1 MLDKI
6 QRIDINSSDYPR
18 RLREIP
24 DPPEKL
30 YCAGDI
36 SLLNADSISVV
47 GSRKYTLYGKTV
59 AHMIGKRLGECG
71 VPVVSGL
78 AYGIDAFAHQG
89 ALDAGGKVIGVLP
102 GGLHNMAPAGN
113 KSLMERGLASGG
125 LMISEYE
132 PDDHA
137 EKWKYPRRN
146 RIISGLGRLT
156 AVVEASM
163 NSGSLITAQ
172 HAGEQGSCLRLDTP
186 MPTSL
191 PECDWQAAQMCQL
204 QIWNQSRVSISCVYR
219 GPPLR
224 TSCLQRQCLRPAH
237 RHYTAHSTDHRGF
250 SIRFHCHSRPKAQAG
265 KNRARLLFYVPF
277 PMHRD
282 FSGHRYAAADS
293 CMLSAQYVLPPGF
306 SAVSHLP
313 PAENRNAFLN
323 NDCMPIP

>member
-125 LMISEYE
+125 LMISE
-132 PDDHA
+132 
-137 EKWKYPRRN
+137 
-146 RIISGLGRLT
+146 
-156 AVVEASM
+156 
-163 NSGSLITAQ
+163 
-172 HAGEQGSCLRLDTP
+172 
-186 MPTSL
+186 
-191 PECDWQAAQMCQL
+191 
-204 QIWNQSRVSISCVYR
+204 
-219 GPPLR
+219 
-224 TSCLQRQCLRPAH
+224 
-237 RHYTAHSTDHRGF
+237 
-250 SIRFHCHSRPKAQAG
+250 
-265 KNRARLLFYVPF
+265 
-277 PMHRD
+277 
-282 FSGHRYAAADS
+282 
-293 CMLSAQYVLPPGF
+293 
-306 SAVSHLP
+306 
-313 PAENRNAFLN
+313 
-323 NDCMPIP
+323 

>member
-18 RLREIP
+18 RLREIS
-24 DPPEKL
+24 DPPAKL

-113 KSLMERGLASGG
+113 RSLMERGLASGG

-172 HAGEQGSCLRLDTP
+172 HANEQGRPVFAVPGNINSQFSIGCNLLIRDGACPLIVIDDLLRYIGMDPSCITEEAASLGDDERIVYEAVQRYNGAAPDRIAEDTG
-186 MPTSL
+186 M
-191 PECDWQAAQMCQL
+191 
-204 QIWNQSRVSISCVYR
+204 
-219 GPPLR
+219 R
-224 TSCLQRQCLRPAH
+224 TSSVNAIVTIMEIKGLIH
-237 RHYTAHSTDHRGF
+237 TY
-250 SIRFHCHSRPKAQAG
+250 AG
-265 KNRARLLFYVPF
+265 KIYI
-277 PMHRD
+277 
-282 FSGHRYAAADS
+282 
-293 CMLSAQYVLPPGF
+293 AQ
-306 SAVSHLP
+306 
-313 PAENRNAFLN
+313 
-323 NDCMPIP
+323 

>member
-1 MLDKI
+1 MSCKI
-6 QRIDINSSDYPR
+6 QKIDINSSDYPA

-24 DPPEKL
+24 DPPMQL
-30 YCAGDI
+30 YCMGDL
-36 SLLNADSISVV
+36 SLLTAASVSVV

-59 AHMIGKRLGECG
+59 ATMIGKRLGECG

-172 HAGEQGSCLRLDTP
+172 HAGEQGRTVFAVPGNINSQFSIGCNLLIRDGACPLIVIDDLLRYIGMDPCLIKEETASLGEDERIVYEAVRRYNGAAPDRIAEDTG
-186 MPTSL
+186 M
-191 PECDWQAAQMCQL
+191 
-204 QIWNQSRVSISCVYR
+204 
-219 GPPLR
+219 R
-224 TSCLQRQCLRPAH
+224 TSSVNAIVTIMEIKGLIH
-237 RHYTAHSTDHRGF
+237 TY
-250 SIRFHCHSRPKAQAG
+250 AG
-265 KNRARLLFYVPF
+265 KIYI
-277 PMHRD
+277 
-282 FSGHRYAAADS
+282 
-293 CMLSAQYVLPPGF
+293 AQ
-306 SAVSHLP
+306 
-313 PAENRNAFLN
+313 
-323 NDCMPIP
+323 

>member
-102 GGLHNMAPAGN
+102 GGLHNMSPAGN

-172 HAGEQGSCLRLDTP
+172 HAGEQGRTVFAVPGNINSQFSIGCNLLIRDGACPLIVIDDLLRYIGMDPCLIKEETASLGEDERIVYEAVRRYNGAAPDRIAEDTG
-186 MPTSL
+186 M
-191 PECDWQAAQMCQL
+191 
-204 QIWNQSRVSISCVYR
+204 
-219 GPPLR
+219 R
-224 TSCLQRQCLRPAH
+224 TSSVNAIVTIMEIKGLIH
-237 RHYTAHSTDHRGF
+237 TY
-250 SIRFHCHSRPKAQAG
+250 AG
-265 KNRARLLFYVPF
+265 KIYI
-277 PMHRD
+277 
-282 FSGHRYAAADS
+282 
-293 CMLSAQYVLPPGF
+293 AQ
-306 SAVSHLP
+306 
-313 PAENRNAFLN
+313 
-323 NDCMPIP
+323 

>member
-18 RLREIP
+18 RLREIS
-24 DPPEKL
+24 DPPAKL

-113 KSLMERGLASGG
+113 RSLMERGLASGG

-172 HAGEQGSCLRLDTP
+172 HANEQGRPVFAVPGSINSQFSIGCNLLIRDGACPLIVIDDLLRYIGMDPSCITEETASLGDDERIVYEAVQRYNGAAPDRIAEDTG
-186 MPTSL
+186 M
-191 PECDWQAAQMCQL
+191 
-204 QIWNQSRVSISCVYR
+204 
-219 GPPLR
+219 R
-224 TSCLQRQCLRPAH
+224 TSSVNAIVTIMEIKGLIH
-237 RHYTAHSTDHRGF
+237 TY
-250 SIRFHCHSRPKAQAG
+250 AG
-265 KNRARLLFYVPF
+265 KIYI
-277 PMHRD
+277 
-282 FSGHRYAAADS
+282 
-293 CMLSAQYVLPPGF
+293 AQ
-306 SAVSHLP
+306 
-313 PAENRNAFLN
+313 
-323 NDCMPIP
+323 

>member
-36 SLLNADSISVV
+36 TLLNADSISVV

-172 HAGEQGSCLRLDTP
+172 HAGEQGRTVFAVPGNINSQFSIGCNLLIRDGACPLIVIDDLLRYIGMDPCLIKEETASLGEDERIVYEAVRRYNGAAPDRIAEDTG
-186 MPTSL
+186 M
-191 PECDWQAAQMCQL
+191 
-204 QIWNQSRVSISCVYR
+204 
-219 GPPLR
+219 R
-224 TSCLQRQCLRPAH
+224 TSSVNAIVTIMEIKGLIH
-237 RHYTAHSTDHRGF
+237 TY
-250 SIRFHCHSRPKAQAG
+250 AG
-265 KNRARLLFYVPF
+265 KIYI
-277 PMHRD
+277 
-282 FSGHRYAAADS
+282 
-293 CMLSAQYVLPPGF
+293 AQ
-306 SAVSHLP
+306 
-313 PAENRNAFLN
+313 
-323 NDCMPIP
+323 

>member
-172 HAGEQGSCLRLDTP
+172 HAGEQGRTVFAVPGNINSQFSIGCNLLIRDGACPLIVIDDLLRYIGMDPCLIKAETAALGEDERIVYEAVRRYNGAAPDRIAEDTG
-186 MPTSL
+186 M
-191 PECDWQAAQMCQL
+191 
-204 QIWNQSRVSISCVYR
+204 
-219 GPPLR
+219 R
-224 TSCLQRQCLRPAH
+224 TSSVNAIVTIMEIKGLIH
-237 RHYTAHSTDHRGF
+237 TY
-250 SIRFHCHSRPKAQAG
+250 AG
-265 KNRARLLFYVPF
+265 KIYI
-277 PMHRD
+277 
-282 FSGHRYAAADS
+282 
-293 CMLSAQYVLPPGF
+293 AQ
-306 SAVSHLP
+306 
-313 PAENRNAFLN
+313 
-323 NDCMPIP
+323 

>member
-172 HAGEQGSCLRLDTP
+172 HAGEQGRTVFAVPGNINSQFSIGCNLLIRDGACPLIVIDDLLRYIGMDPCLIKEETASLGEDERIVYEAVRRYNGAAPDRIAEDTG
-186 MPTSL
+186 M
-191 PECDWQAAQMCQL
+191 
-204 QIWNQSRVSISCVYR
+204 
-219 GPPLR
+219 R
-224 TSCLQRQCLRPAH
+224 TSSVNAIVTIMEIKGLIH
-237 RHYTAHSTDHRGF
+237 TY
-250 SIRFHCHSRPKAQAG
+250 AG
-265 KNRARLLFYVPF
+265 KIYI
-277 PMHRD
+277 
-282 FSGHRYAAADS
+282 
-293 CMLSAQYVLPPGF
+293 AQ
-306 SAVSHLP
+306 
-313 PAENRNAFLN
+313 
-323 NDCMPIP
+323 

>member
-172 HAGEQGSCLRLDTP
+172 HAGEQGRTVFAVPGNINSQFSIGCNLLIRDGACPLIVIDDLLRYIGMDPCLIKEETASLGEDERIVYEAVRRYNGAAPDRIAEDTG
-186 MPTSL
+186 M
-191 PECDWQAAQMCQL
+191 
-204 QIWNQSRVSISCVYR
+204 
-219 GPPLR
+219 R
-224 TSCLQRQCLRPAH
+224 TSSVNAIVTIMEIKGLIHTYAGRI
-237 RHYTAHSTDHRGF
+237 Y
-250 SIRFHCHSRPKAQAG
+250 IAQ
-265 KNRARLLFYVPF
+265 
-277 PMHRD
+277 
-282 FSGHRYAAADS
+282 
-293 CMLSAQYVLPPGF
+293 
-306 SAVSHLP
+306 
-313 PAENRNAFLN
+313 
-323 NDCMPIP
+323 